1 MALTGACPGTVL
13 PQLAAGISSAP
24 NVILGTFVGGIL
36 YSKLGKPLQQRVK
49 SAQAIQ
55 KPTVYEQLG
64 ISRLA
69 GLAGYETICIAMVCA
84 ASFFG
89 EEKPGI
95 LVPATIGGLL
105 IGISQL
111 TSLLLTGNTL
121 GISTAYEQVGDI
133 FWWSLT
139 SSSLTLKDETDLKD
153 LRGREKTPR
162 PTIKSTAF
170 ALGTFLGSWVAY
182 QLVLSSKPGPRI
194 VGNEHAEIVIGTA
207 RAVIG
212 GIALIFGSRIA
223 GGCTSGHGI
232 SGMSLGSIS
241 SIISVVSM
249 FTGGILVAN
258 IVG

>member
-13 PQLAAGISSAP
+13 PQLAAGIPSAP

-36 YSKLGKPLQQRVK
+36 YSKFGKPLQQRVK
-49 SAQAIQ
+49 SVQAIQ
-55 KPTVYEQLG
+55 KPTVYEQLS
-64 ISRLA
+64 ISRLT
-69 GLAGYETICIAMVCA
+69 GLVGYEAICLAIICVV
-84 ASFFG
+84 SFLG

-95 LVPATIGGLL
+95 LVPATVGGLL
-105 IGISQL
+105 IGLSQL
-111 TSLLLTGNTL
+111 ASLLLTGNTL
-121 GISTAYEQVGDI
+121 GISTAYEQVGDL

-139 SSSLTLKDETDLKD
+139 SSTSVLKDETDLKD
-153 LRGREKTPR
+153 LRGKEKVPR
-162 PTIKSTAF
+162 PTVKSTAF

-182 QLVLSSKPGPRI
+182 ELLLSPKSVPEI
-194 VGNEHAEIVIGTA
+194 IGNEHAEVVIGTA
-207 RAVIG
+207 RALVG

-232 SGMSLGSIS
+232 SGMSLGSKS

-249 FTGGILVAN
+249 FAGGILVAN